1 MRRSRLFSIVAIS
14 CLAASFVASTQL
26 VQAATSTAKDISRSY
41 NSLTELQP
49 GSVVS
54 TTKTDATTVEASNID
69 NANRL
74 VGVVVP
80 ADTSLVAV
88 DPDSSKA
95 QVSSSGNVNVLVS
108 TVNGAISKGDKIAVS
123 PFSGIGMKSIDK
135 GYVVGTALVGFN
147 ANSEGATDQ
156 KVIDKSG
163 DSKDIT
169 VGYVQINLTPRF
181 DSGADADAGLNSA
194 QAFVKA
200 LTGHV
205 VSTPR
210 IIVSF
215 VLATLTV
222 VVISALMYAAI
233 YGSIV
238 SIGRNPLAKDSI
250 LRTLTRVLALAL
262 LIVAFAFGMIYLL
275 LR

>member
-1 MRRSRLFSIVAIS
+1 MV
-14 CLAASFVASTQL
+14 STQL